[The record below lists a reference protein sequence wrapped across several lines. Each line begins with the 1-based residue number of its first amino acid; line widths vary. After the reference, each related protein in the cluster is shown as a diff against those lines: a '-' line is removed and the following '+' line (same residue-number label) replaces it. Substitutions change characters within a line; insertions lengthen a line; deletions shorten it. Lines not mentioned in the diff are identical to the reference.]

1 MAVIYLSELNI
12 NLQKKNKTDLKI
24 KDVADHTKP
33 WACNDWMCE
42 TFVVMEFFIYSICS
56 QYHVFARP
64 FFINFASIISDSTT
78 ISTPFSPHSK
88 TVDFVI
94 ALLPDDQWRS

>member
-42 TFVVMEFFIYSICS
+42 TFVVMTYAVLYLFNLFAVSCVCSAFFLLILLQSLAT
-56 QYHVFARP
+56 QQLFQLP
-64 FFINFASIISDSTT
+64 
-78 ISTPFSPHSK
+78 SPPIPK
-88 TVDFVI
+88 
-94 ALLPDDQWRS
+94 LLTS